1 MRQSCGPTKRL
12 APTLAPGTCCPHE
25 FTGSE
30 GLQLEVD
37 CESCGGAQDLLN
49 RRCMV
54 GIISIVARGA
64 VPDTIM
70 LKRFMHKR
78 YRNEEVRVVAVAAA
92 ELSALT
98 RAYACA
104 STPSDRKCR
113 TCACSPKR
121 LVGELRM
128 KLLGDPVQYVRDR
141 RQVESML
148 SDAVAESGCERSR
161 ECARQA
167 CSGSIMLTGAR
178 T

>member
-1 MRQSCGPTKRL
+1 MRHRSGPAKKL

-25 FTGSE
+25 FTGTE
-30 GLQLEVD
+30 GFQLEVD
-37 CESCGGAQDLLN
+37 CESCGGAQDLHN

-78 YRNEEVRVVAVAAA
+78 YREEEVKVIAAAAA

-104 STPSDRKCR
+104 SIPSDRRCR
-113 TCACSPKR
+113 TCSCSPKR
-121 LVGELRM
+121 LVGEMRTM
-128 KLLGDPVQYVRDR
+128 LLEDPAEYVRDTGR
-141 RQVESML
+141 VESML
-148 SDAVAESGCERSR
+148 SDAVARSGCERSQQ
-161 ECARQA
+161 CYRQA
-167 CSGSIMLTGAR
+167 ASGSIL
-178 T
+178 